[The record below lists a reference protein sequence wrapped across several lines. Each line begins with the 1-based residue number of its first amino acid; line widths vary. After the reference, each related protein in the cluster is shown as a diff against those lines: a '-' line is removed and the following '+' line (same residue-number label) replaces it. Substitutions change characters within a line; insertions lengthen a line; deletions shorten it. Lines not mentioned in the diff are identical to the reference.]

1 VVQAEVAM
9 AAAEREVA
17 ARVAARVAGDAQA
30 RATSDNVAEY
40 EGLKR
45 PKHHFAQHVAM
56 DAWRYGPPRG
66 YWCFGFEGFNKVIK
80 KGASLSNWKSETVS
94 IMKYWSLRSGQ
105 PSPPPP
111 TLLLL
116 SCCLYPTTGLKTRG
130 RILFITDAACC
141 CPRLLNIA
149 FPCNLMTG
157 SDASTRG
164 RRRRW
169 RGWRWSG
176 WRRGWWRRGRR
187 WVKAARSSRYPAAAA
202 STTHSVR
209 KGCLLL
215 LFLLST
221 LGR

>member
-1 VVQAEVAM
+1 MMVAEVM
-9 AAAEREVA
+9 VTVGKAAARAAVVA
-17 ARVAARVAGDAQA
+17 ALYNVLSADAPVGAPPEGNAKEVTERRRRV
-30 RATSDNVAEY
+30 TTT
-40 EGLKR
+40 
-45 PKHHFAQHVAM
+45 
-56 DAWRYGPPRG
+56 
-66 YWCFGFEGFNKVIK
+66 
-80 KGASLSNWKSETVS
+80 ASSNDG
-94 IMKYWSLRSGQ
+94 IM
-105 PSPPPP
+105 
-111 TLLLL
+111 
-116 SCCLYPTTGLKTRG
+116 
-130 RILFITDAACC
+130 
-141 CPRLLNIA
+141 
-149 FPCNLMTG
+149 MTG